1 MLEATLP
8 AVDDVESTKKYSA
21 YKFGM
26 SPADTGF
33 SSLRR
38 NYESPL
44 WLLLGTAGLV
54 LLIACANLAN
64 LMLARASAREREI
77 GIRLSLGASRGR
89 LVRQLLSESLL
100 LAATG
105 AALGAGLAQVLSRFL
120 VAFISTQG
128 RPLFV
133 DLQPDWRVLGFT
145 AGLTVLTCVLFGL
158 TPALRAARVTPSAVV
173 KLNGRGL
180 TEGRARIILR

>member
-1 MLEATLP
+1 MLGP
-8 AVDDVESTKKYSA
+8 APPRVDDAGLGKIFLRSKCGA
-21 YKFGM
+21 F
-26 SPADTGF
+26 PADTGF

-64 LMLARASAREREI
+64 LMLARASARERDI

-100 LAATG
+100 LAATR

-133 DLQPDWRVLGFT
+133 DKRHEE
-145 AGLTVLTCVLFGL
+145 A
-158 TPALRAARVTPSAVV
+158 
-173 KLNGRGL
+173 
-180 TEGRARIILR
+180 